1 MNGNGTLSKLK
12 DLAVSETGFVFDP
25 HTGATF
31 TTNACGVVIL
41 RGLQEGKSRPE
52 LIARLEAGFDVAES
66 DLHRDLDEFIQILRD
81 NGVVPKAF
89 LLDYGADSPVRAAQS
104 GAGEGH
110 LAGAGAGLG
119 ANSNHKE

>member
-1 MNGNGTLSKLK
+1 MNSSGTMTKLK

-52 LIARLEAGFDVAES
+52 LLARLEAAFEIGET

-89 LLDYGADSPVRAAQS
+89 LLDYGPDSPVRTAQVS
-104 GAGEGH
+104 AGGGERQLVGAGTTGT
-110 LAGAGAGLG
+110 
-119 ANSNHKE
+119 NHKE